1 MNRLAHRLSLWLP
14 LWLPTAAVLAAVIA
28 ANLWALDVPERWDL
42 TSGQVYTITP
52 QTRTMLAGLRRP
64 VEIVYFY
71 DYRNRSH
78 RDAKALLDQ
87 YAAIAP
93 QITVT
98 GHDSMMQPAEARRYQ
113 VSFAGSGI
121 FRSGGRELRM
131 SGLTETEFTNA
142 LIRVTKDAAQ
152 TVCFTDGHVE
162 SDPFSL
168 KSHDHMESEAH
179 PGHNHSAGGRPL
191 DITERHG
198 IGMARDALE
207 ALGYA
212 VRKVV
217 LTRGPGVLDGC
228 SVVVVASPQQPFLPA
243 EAAQLVDHALAGG
256 RFVLL
261 LEPFV
266 ETGLAPLLDLFE
278 VSDDGYLVTDETSHY
293 WTDPGTP
300 AVSDYARHP
309 ITRNLPLTFFPGA
322 VSLSPKPGGLPAE
335 VNVVPLIETSSDALV
350 AVPAEAQA
358 RLGTRHARTLML
370 LANRHLDGDRAARAV
385 IAADGDF
392 VTNSFFHILGNGQ
405 LFLNAVNYLAE
416 QEDLIDIQPR
426 TYELPRIDLTNRQM
440 LATFTVSTLV
450 LPGLLIA
457 TGGVV
462 WWRRRREGGA

>member
-1 MNRLAHRLSLWLP
+1 MNRLAQRLSQWLS

-28 ANLWALDVPERWDL
+28 VNLWALDVPERWDL

-52 QTRTMLAGLRRP
+52 QTRTVLASLRRP

-87 YAAIAP
+87 YASIAP
-93 QITVT
+93 QIAVT
-98 GHDSMMQPAEARRYQ
+98 GHDPMMQPAEARRYQ

-121 FRSGGRELRM
+121 FRSGGREVRM

-179 PGHNHSAGGRPL
+179 PGHNHSTGGRPL

-212 VRKVV
+212 VRKTV
-217 LTRGPGVLDGC
+217 LARGPGALDGC
-228 SVVVVASPQQPFLPA
+228 SVVVASPQQPFLPTERHNLSIMPWPGEGSCCCSNRSLKPGWRRCSIFSGQRRRLRRDRRA
-243 EAAQLVDHALAGG
+243 
-256 RFVLL
+256 
-261 LEPFV
+261 
-266 ETGLAPLLDLFE
+266 
-278 VSDDGYLVTDETSHY
+278 SHY

-322 VSLSPKPGGLPAE
+322 VSLSPKPGGLLAE
-335 VNVVPLIETSSDALV
+335 INVVPLSK
-350 AVPAEAQA
+350 PAP
-358 RLGTRHARTLML
+358 TLW
-370 LANRHLDGDRAARAV
+370 
-385 IAADGDF
+385 
-392 VTNSFFHILGNGQ
+392 S
-405 LFLNAVNYLAE
+405 
-416 QEDLIDIQPR
+416 
-426 TYELPRIDLTNRQM
+426 
-440 LATFTVSTLV
+440 
-450 LPGLLIA
+450 
-457 TGGVV
+457 
-462 WWRRRREGGA
+462 RRRPKRRPGSAPAMPAR